1 MTWDDIFDNDF
12 LDQITGDLTAA
23 GIIISLLLSLA
34 FGLFI
39 FFIYKRTF
47 QGVMYSKTFNIAL
60 IALSMVSCTIIL
72 GVTTS
77 VALSLGTLGALSIV
91 RFRTAIKDPIDVVY
105 MFWAIAIGII
115 TGAGLYLLATL
126 ASLVIGVVLYL
137 FSKFNIRYQPYLLV
151 IHYGTDEPE
160 NAIFETLSA
169 KIGTYKVKSK
179 NRTPESCELTVEI
192 RARGDQSRVVNTLGA
207 IEGVTGVAMVS
218 YDGEYAA

>member
-1 MTWDDIFDNDF
+1 MTWDDIFDSDF
-12 LDQITGDLTAA
+12 LSQITGELTAA
-23 GIIISLLLSLA
+23 SIIISLLLSFVL
-34 FGLFI
+34 GLFI
-39 FFIYKRTF
+39 FFVYKRSF

-60 IALSMVSCTIIL
+60 IALSMVSSTIIL

-115 TGAGLYLLATL
+115 TGAGLYLLAVL
-126 ASLVIGVVLYL
+126 ASVVIGVVLYL
-137 FSKFNIRYQPYLLV
+137 FSKLSIRYQLYLLV
-151 IHYGTDEPE
+151 IHYATDDSE
-160 NAIFETLSA
+160 NRIFETLSA

-179 NRTPESCELTVEI
+179 NKTFQSYELTVEI
-192 RARGDQSRVVNTLGA
+192 RAKADQCRVVNTLSVLD
-207 IEGVTGVAMVS
+207 GVTNVAMVS

>member
-1 MTWDDIFDNDF
+1 MTWDDIFDSDF

-23 GIIISLLLSLA
+23 GIIISLLLSLGL
-34 FGLFI
+34 GLFI

-47 QGVMYSKTFNIAL
+47 QGVMYSRTFNIAL
-60 IALSMVSCTIIL
+60 IALAMVSCTIIL

-115 TGAGLYLLATL
+115 TGAGLYLLAVL
-126 ASLVIGVVLYL
+126 ASAVIGVVLYL
-137 FSKFNIRYQPYLLV
+137 FSKLNIRYQPYLLV
-151 IHYGTDEPE
+151 IHYASDEPE
-160 NAIFETLSA
+160 NAIFETLSK
-169 KIGTYKVKSK
+169 KIGVYKVKSK

-192 RARGDQSRVVNTLGA
+192 RAKGDQSRVVNTLGA